1 MRSLVNRALQ
11 MQLALVL
18 LVLVMAAPQARAA
31 GELRGNEQV
40 ASVIEQFILSGH
52 ADLSSQVDKERLF
65 QIFTFYHDRD
75 FKPIW
80 TRDSGPKTK
89 AKVLLKALKGRA
101 TMASTR
107 PNTPSPTSRCASIR
121 PTRRNWPSSTC

>member
-1 MRSLVNRALQ
+1 MRNLVNRALQ
-11 MQLALVL
+11 MRLALVL
-18 LVLVMAAPQARAA
+18 LMLVMAAPQVRAA

-40 ASVIEQFILSGH
+40 ASVIEQFITSGH

-65 QIFTFYHDRD
+65 QIFTFYQDRD

-89 AKVLLKALKGRA
+89 AKVLLQALKAARDHGLDPAKYAIPDLEMRFN
-101 TMASTR
+101 S
-107 PNTPSPTSRCASIR
+107 
-121 PTRRNWPSSTC
+121 